1 VAATLPLHAQPTCT
15 CVVGGLIDLVGKKWT
30 MCIIVTLGNQPG
42 IRFNGLLA
50 TLGPISPRT
59 LSDTLKS
66 LEREGLVQRQAFAEI
81 PPRVE
86 YRLSLDGARLREAI
100 RPLMEYA
107 AAKPGAECAPTQPVA
122 GGGPESRSHS

>member
-1 VAATLPLHAQPTCT
+1 MPHRLPVQPPCA

-50 TLGPISPRT
+50 CLGPISPRT
-59 LSDTLKS
+59 LSDTLKA
-66 LEREGLVQRQAFAEI
+66 LEREGIVARRAFAEI

-86 YRLSLDGARLREAI
+86 YRLTADGARLREAV

-107 AAKPGAECAPTQPVA
+107 AARPGAECAPAPPPAAQQ
-122 GGGPESRSHS
+122 